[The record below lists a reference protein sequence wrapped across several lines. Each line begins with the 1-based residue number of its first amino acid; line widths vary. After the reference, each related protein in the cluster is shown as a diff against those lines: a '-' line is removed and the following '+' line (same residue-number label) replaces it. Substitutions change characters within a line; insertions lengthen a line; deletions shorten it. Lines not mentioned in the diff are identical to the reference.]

1 MPSRKVHRTNLHLWA
16 EDVEYLRRIF
26 GHGWTTHVRDMV
38 SKKVREIKA
47 TREANNIGLPN
58 E

>member
-38 SKKVREIKA
+38 SKSPPKSKPPVKP
-47 TREANNIGLPN
+47 TT
-58 E
+58 